1 MDLGGRLDM
10 KDKLGLSSWVA
21 DGPFTE
27 TEKIG
32 RGSGWRGNPT
42 IYGIWMKKLDLE
54 RLYVSPKATQKFVTV
69 LGLEL
74 YLPKTAELRF
84 QPI

>member
-27 TEKIG
+27 IEKPG

-42 IYGIWMKKLDLE
+42 TYEI
-54 RLYVSPKATQKFVTV
+54 
-69 LGLEL
+69 
-74 YLPKTAELRF
+74 
-84 QPI
+84 

>member
-10 KDKLGLSSWVA
+10 KDKLGLSWVA

-32 RGSGWRGNPT
+32 RGSEWRGNPT
-42 IYGIWMKKLDLE
+42 IYGI
-54 RLYVSPKATQKFVTV
+54 
-69 LGLEL
+69 
-74 YLPKTAELRF
+74 
-84 QPI
+84 

>member
-1 MDLGGRLDM
+1 MDLGGKLDM

-42 IYGIWMKKLDLE
+42 IYGI
-54 RLYVSPKATQKFVTV
+54 
-69 LGLEL
+69 
-74 YLPKTAELRF
+74 
-84 QPI
+84 